1 MSNFTPSAANPKA
14 ASVLLIFGAGGHGK
28 VLVDAALLS
37 GQWSRIVMSDRQPPT
52 DTRPSLPGIDLIT
65 VASAELLNP
74 AVHIAIG
81 NNDSRQK
88 EAEAWGHNK
97 LASVVHP
104 AASVSVFSTLGAGSF
119 VAAGAVVGPAAR
131 LGMGVIIN
139 HGAVVDH
146 DVVVGAFSH
155 IAPNASLGGHVSV
168 GQRVLIG
175 SGAVVL
181 PSVTIGDDVTIGAG
195 SVVTA
200 NLPDP
205 GTYVG
210 IPARRIYGI
219 E

>member
-1 MSNFTPSAANPKA
+1 M
-14 ASVLLIFGAGGHGK
+14 IFGAGGHGR

-52 DTRPSLPGIDLIT
+52 DTSQPFASIDLIT
-65 VASAELLNP
+65 VASAKLLNP
-74 AVHIAIG
+74 AVHVAIG
-81 NNDSRQK
+81 NNYSRQK
-88 EAEAWGHNK
+88 EAEAWGHQN
-97 LASVVHP
+97 LVSVVHP
-104 AASVSVFSTLGAGSF
+104 AASVSIFSALGAGSF
-119 VAAGAVVGPAAR
+119 VAAGAVVGPSAR
-131 LGMGVIIN
+131 VGMGVIIN

-155 IAPNASLGGHVSV
+155 IAPNASLGGHVIV

-181 PSVTIGDDVTIGAG
+181 PSVTVGNDVTIGAG